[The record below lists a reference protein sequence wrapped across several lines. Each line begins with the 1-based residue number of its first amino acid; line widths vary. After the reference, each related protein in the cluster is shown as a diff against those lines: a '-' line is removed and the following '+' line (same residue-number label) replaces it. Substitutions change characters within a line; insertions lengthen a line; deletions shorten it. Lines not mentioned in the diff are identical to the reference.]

1 MSWMTNA
8 WAVRDHAAL
17 DELGEALSV
26 DLPELLADVSDLL
39 RARWPEYAQC
49 LDENKPSVTEVAVP
63 FMHRLLETAR
73 RELANLEPAPL
84 EAEPALQLAF
94 EQVGQLQCSQGGEL
108 TALLSAYRVGARVRA
123 GAVPI
128 GRRTGAAA
136 L

>member
-49 LDENKPSVTEVAVP
+49 LDEAIEGLGGQAPGSHCGRECPQNGSPRRPVAPDLV
-63 FMHRLLETAR
+63 
-73 RELANLEPAPL
+73 
-84 EAEPALQLAF
+84 
-94 EQVGQLQCSQGGEL
+94 
-108 TALLSAYRVGARVRA
+108 
-123 GAVPI
+123 
-128 GRRTGAAA
+128 
-136 L
+136 